1 MGTDMSKEHLLFRD
15 WFKAE
20 QEAASHKA
28 ELDKHTA
35 RLKIAISKAESRA
48 EAARDA
54 IARLMK
60 ETGQYEIVLS
70 GEVSDYVIAY
80 STPRESVKG
89 DVMAAP
95 EEFVVVERKLKK
107 KEVGDYLKKL
117 REEGKDFPNWASF
130 ERGEPVLQWK
140 ATKKKADVA

>member
-1 MGTDMSKEHLLFRD
+1 MTQEHILFRD

-20 QEAASHKA
+20 QEASSHKS

-35 RLKIAISKAESRA
+35 RLKIAIAKAEARA

-54 IARLMK
+54 IAKLMK
-60 ETGQYEIVLS
+60 ETGQYEIVLP
-70 GEVSDYVIAY
+70 GEVSDYVIGY

-107 KEVGDYLKKL
+107 KEVADHLKKL
-117 REEGKDFPNWASF
+117 REEGKKLPNWASF

-140 ATKKKADVA
+140 AVKKKVEVA